1 MSNDF
6 SNLKK
11 EELKEECKKRG
22 LKGYSTKNKDD
33 LVNLLVT
40 TATIPV
46 PTTPTPSPPSSLLKP
61 AMKWVGG
68 KSQILDAVLD
78 TFPPV
83 MNNYYEP
90 FVGGGSV
97 LLGLLSC
104 IQSGKITVK
113 GTVYAS
119 DLNANLIYLYQN
131 IQSHVEAL
139 IAELEKLAASYTPL
153 PRASE
158 TSTPNR
164 APSSLTEACANQ
176 ESFYYWMR
184 AQFNKLTAAERAEP
198 RASALLLFLNKTC
211 FRGVYREGPHGFN
224 VPFDKTYKN
233 PAIYDAAHLRAL
245 SAAFAHVVFTV
256 APFQT
261 ALTSV
266 AAGDFVYLDPPYA
279 PESETSFVS
288 YTADGFTKEAHE
300 ALFKRTKEL
309 VAAGAL
315 FTMSN
320 ANVKMVRDA
329 FPPAEFNTTVID
341 ARRAINSKNP
351 ESMTKEV
358 LVVPVPPSATLSYL

>member
-1 MSNDF
+1 MASTDF
-6 SNLKK
+6 TKLKK

-40 TATIPV
+40 TTTA
-46 PTTPTPSPPSSLLKP
+46 PTTPTPSSPSPLLKP

-78 TFPPV
+78 TFPPS

-97 LLGLLSC
+97 LLGLLSH

-119 DLNANLIYLYQN
+119 DLNANLIHLYQN
-131 IQSHVEAL
+131 IQSRVEAL

-158 TSTPNR
+158 PPNR
-164 APSSLTEACANQ
+164 APASLTEAQANQ

-245 SAAFAHVVFTV
+245 SAAFAHVVFMV

-261 ALTSV
+261 ALAPV

-300 ALFKRTKEL
+300 ALFKHAKEL
-309 VAAGAL
+309 VAAGAS

-329 FPPAEFNTTVID
+329 FPPTEFNTTVID

-358 LVVPVPPSATLSYL
+358 LVVPAPPATLTHL